1 MPDKIRAQSV
11 IVIGDNEVDG
21 DVYTVKD
28 MASGEESVFAKA
40 DIASA
45 FA

>member
-1 MPDKIRAQSV
+1 MHKIRAQSV

-28 MASGEESVFAKA
+28 MASGEEKRIYKSR
-40 DIASA
+40 
-45 FA
+45 